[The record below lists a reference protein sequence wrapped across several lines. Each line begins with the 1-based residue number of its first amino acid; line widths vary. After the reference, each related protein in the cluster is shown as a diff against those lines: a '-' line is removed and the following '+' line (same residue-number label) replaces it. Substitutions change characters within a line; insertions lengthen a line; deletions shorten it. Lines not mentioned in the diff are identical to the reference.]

1 MASWKDDTGR
11 YAWGVY
17 NNTGNYEK
25 IYVVGGQGGGNAD
38 YFNIPMAEMN
48 ALRSRNYGTGIHFWW
63 EGDNLN
69 ITINLMVITSNTS
82 WQILRNEYYRG
93 NPNYDI
99 YEFYADIQYQK
110 KNGQWVKLGD
120 KLINRVNA
128 GKPLYDRS
136 GWDSQGSGYLWKT
149 FTFSGLN
156 FDEMDK
162 FSIGIHGDNASVTK
176 WVEFPIH
183 TLPPK
188 PVPNKPWAIRKA
200 SNWVSFT
207 NGNKDMKSRQ
217 GSNFAKRVDQRI
229 RKSGTWK
236 AQGKVGS

>member
-48 ALRSRNYGTGIHFWW
+48 ALRSRNYGTGVHFWW
-63 EGDNLN
+63 EGDDLN

-99 YEFYADIQYQK
+99 YEFYADIQYQR

-136 GWDSQGSGYLWKT
+136 GWDTQGSGYLWKT
-149 FTFSGLN
+149 FTFPNIN
-156 FDEMDK
+156 FDDITK

-176 WVEFPIH
+176 WVEFAVN

-188 PVPNKPWAIRKA
+188 PVPNKPWAIRKG

-207 NGNKDMKSRQ
+207 NGNKEMKSRQ
-217 GSNFAKRVDQRI
+217 GSNFAKRVDQKI

>member
-136 GWDSQGSGYLWKT
+136 GWDSQGSGYLWNT

-183 TLPPK
+183 TLLPK
-188 PVPNKPWAIRKA
+188 PVPNKPWAIRKG

-217 GSNFAKRVDQRI
+217 GSNFAKRVDQKI